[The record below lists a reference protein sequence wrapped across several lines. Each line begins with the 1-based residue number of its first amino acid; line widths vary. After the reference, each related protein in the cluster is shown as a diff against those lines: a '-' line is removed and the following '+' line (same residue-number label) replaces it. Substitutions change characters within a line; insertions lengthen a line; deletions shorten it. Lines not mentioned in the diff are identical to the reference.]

1 MISIVNK
8 LLNILQVM
16 KNKNDLLF
24 ESRFFQLKHRVIQ
37 KSEIG
42 FFRADITWDE
52 DFVSND
58 HKIK

>member
-24 ESRFFQLKHRVIQ
+24 ESRFSQLKYRVIQ

-42 FFRADITWDE
+42 FFRADIT
-52 DFVSND
+52 
-58 HKIK
+58 